1 MLAVAVAISSYATID
16 RNFPSALTTRLGAVN
31 AEAVVMSEGGTVGDV
46 SLGRYSTII
55 KPASIPTSAP
65 INRTPLTYSV
75 AAGESLTTIAAKYG
89 VTVSQIRW
97 SNTNLIASD
106 SVATGQQIIIPPV
119 PGIVVTTKATDTFAS
134 LGATYQVDPQ
144 VIIDFNR
151 LRTTQLTAGISLVIP
166 GGIGGAFPPPPALWQ
181 LLAHS
186 GTGGSFNAHV
196 VGCCLGA
203 YPATGFPV
211 GWCTWYVATK
221 RNVTWRGDAGYWY
234 ANASA
239 QGYPVGPTPKVGAI
253 MVTWESWAGH
263 VAYVEAV
270 NPDGSWV
277 VSEMNWLAFDVI
289 DQRTIKP
296 GQLGGKLVGFIY

>member
-1 MLAVAVAISSYATID
+1 MPV
-16 RNFPSALTTRLGAVN
+16 
-31 AEAVVMSEGGTVGDV
+31 
-46 SLGRYSTII
+46 
-55 KPASIPTSAP
+55 
-65 INRTPLTYSV
+65 TYSV
-75 AAGESLTTIAAKYG
+75 AAGENLTSIAAKYG

-106 SVATGQQIIIPPV
+106 SVATGQQILIPPV
-119 PGIVVTTKATDTFAS
+119 PGIVVTTTSNDTFDS
-134 LGATYQVDPQ
+134 LGAKYQVDPQ
-144 VIIDFNR
+144 VIIDYNR
-151 LRTTQLTAGISLVIP
+151 LRSTQLTAGVSIVIP
-166 GGIGGAFPPPPALWQ
+166 GGVGGAFPPPPALYQ
-181 LLAHS
+181 LLARS

-221 RNVTWRGDAGYWY
+221 RNVTWRGDAGFWY
-234 ANASA
+234 ANAAA

-289 DQRTIKP
+289 NERTIKP
-296 GQLGGKLVGFIY
+296 GQLGGRLVGFIY